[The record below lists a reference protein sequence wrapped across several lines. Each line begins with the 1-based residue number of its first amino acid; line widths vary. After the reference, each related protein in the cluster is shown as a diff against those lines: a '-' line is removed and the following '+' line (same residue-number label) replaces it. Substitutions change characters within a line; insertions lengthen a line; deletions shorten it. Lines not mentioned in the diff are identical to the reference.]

1 MSASVQDVSIISASV
16 QDVFDSTDLVR
27 LLLSHVSDVEVIGRA
42 ATTCHTLRMHAFS
55 DEVMRPVTHTME
67 PRLVCGATINK
78 DVFSAVCSRA
88 KHRPWWV
95 KAAALCSDTCPSC
108 KQWGARPPL
117 AQVRQLQV
125 RVCDGCDEIF
135 CPAHAANPRCR
146 TRCRACSGEVFCALC
161 EREEHIS
168 GTFSE
173 NAMPRRIWCKCCL
186 IVCDGQGCGQRVCAA
201 HARSGRC
208 LECLQQDMEMFQI
221 ERAAE
226 AHWAAI
232 Q

>member
-1 MSASVQDVSIISASV
+1 MSASV

-42 ATTCHTLRMHAFS
+42 ATTCHTLRTHAFS
-55 DEVMRPVTHTME
+55 DEVMRPVTQTME

-117 AQVRQLQV
+117 AQVPTAAGSGV
-125 RVCDGCDEIF
+125 RWLRRNLLPGARCK
-135 CPAHAANPRCR
+135 PSMPHA
-146 TRCRACSGEVFCALC
+146 L
-161 EREEHIS
+161 
-168 GTFSE
+168 
-173 NAMPRRIWCKCCL
+173 
-186 IVCDGQGCGQRVCAA
+186 
-201 HARSGRC
+201 
-208 LECLQQDMEMFQI
+208 
-221 ERAAE
+221 
-226 AHWAAI
+226 
-232 Q
+232 